1 MSTVAKPKCA
11 KILSELSDYLDK
23 GIDPALRA
31 RNRRALTKCK
41 DCRVVVD
48 TTQKTID
55 IFCNSEPAPIPE
67 DARHRLYEALQKKI
81 RKCRP

>member
-1 MSTVAKPKCA
+1 MKC
-11 KILSELSDYLDK
+11 KRILTDLQEYFED
-23 GIDPALRA
+23 GIDPDLRA
-31 RNRRALTKCK
+31 DIEKHLMKCN

-48 TTQKTID
+48 TTRKTID

-81 RKCRP
+81 RSCRPE